1 MLSKMTEERNSIRD
15 TDHEDAIIYGSSWNK
30 TRKVLKKGGKYL
42 KTKRVRQ
49 KIKQTAWPL

>member
-49 KIKQTAWPL
+49 KIKQTA